1 MSMFGR
7 FAGRGF
13 VTAFGPTLSDE
24 VGVDASASEENGP
37 GAVQSYRD
45 ECDIN
50 NIMGD
55 VERSGAAQWLATRE
69 GTFEDVTGVD
79 FQSAMD
85 TIVRAQEAF
94 EDLPSNVRDR
104 FANDP
109 ARFLDFVHDEKNRAE
124 MVALG
129 LAREPVVPPVVPP
142 SVPPSPEKPKA

>member
-1 MSMFGR
+1 MSMYGR
-7 FAGRGF
+7 FAGCGF
-13 VTAFGPTLSDE
+13 ITAFGPKLSD
-24 VGVDASASEENGP
+24 VIGVDASASPENGP
-37 GAVQSYRD
+37 GAIQSYRE

-50 NIMGD
+50 NIMGE

-94 EDLPSNVRDR
+94 DDLPATVRDR

-109 ARFLDFVHDEKNRAE
+109 ARFLDFVHDPKSERELVE
-124 MVALG
+124 MG
-129 LAREPVVPPVVPP
+129 LAKARAPVPAPEAAPPV
-142 SVPPSPEKPKA
+142 KP